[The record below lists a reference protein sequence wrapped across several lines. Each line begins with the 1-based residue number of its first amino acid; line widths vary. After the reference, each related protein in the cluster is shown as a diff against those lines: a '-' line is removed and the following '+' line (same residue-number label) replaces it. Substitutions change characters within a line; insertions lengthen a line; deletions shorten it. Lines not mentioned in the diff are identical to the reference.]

1 MISILNLLSSA
12 AANVASNTQSSEN
25 LSSNLAAALEILW
38 KGMLA
43 IVVVVGL
50 IMAVTYL
57 MQFISKKAEDKKAAE
72 AQNAANDGED
82 NNA

>member
-12 AANVASNTQSSEN
+12 AATAPDAQNSEN
-25 LSSNLAAALEILW
+25 LFGNLTAALEILW

-43 IVVVVGL
+43 IVVVVGI

-72 AQNAANDGED
+72 APPSANDGAD
-82 NNA
+82 KNA

>member
-12 AANVASNTQSSEN
+12 ASASSNTQSSEN
-25 LSSNLAAALEILW
+25 LSSNLTAALEILW

-72 AQNAANDGED
+72 AQNTANDGAD

>member
-12 AANVASNTQSSEN
+12 TNASSNTQSSEN
-25 LSSNLAAALEILW
+25 LSSNLTAALEILW

-72 AQNAANDGED
+72 AQNTANDGAD
-82 NNA
+82 KNA

>member
-12 AANVASNTQSSEN
+12 ASTSPSAQSSEN
-25 LSSNLAAALEILW
+25 LSSNLTAALEILW

-72 AQNAANDGED
+72 AQNTVNDGAD